1 MKKTLLLL
9 TAILGSNIATSQL
22 KVKAGTNVA
31 SLRGEL
37 NTTLNNYIADNYD
50 YEETTKSKIS
60 FYAGV
65 GYTIN
70 FAEKFSITPELLY
83 SQMGANAKEFHRN
96 RRTSYTHNYLS
107 LPIFVEYEIIE
118 KLKIGVGPQ
127 FNYLL
132 KATYDINYEIIP
144 VELHGGSLYGPGE
157 ETVLHNTMNYG
168 VIAGASYTF
177 VDNLSFEVRYYL
189 GLNNLY
195 NQDKLPRFSNS
206 TTTSTMRNQAFQI
219 GLAYKFN

>member
-9 TAILGSNIATSQL
+9 TVILGANSSNAQFKI
-22 KVKAGTNVA
+22 KAGTNVA

-37 NTTLNNYIADNYD
+37 NATLNNYIADSYD
-50 YEETTKSKIS
+50 YAEITKSKIS

-70 FAEKFSITPELLY
+70 FTEKLSITPEFLY
-83 SQMGANAKEFHRN
+83 SQMGANGKEFHRN

-107 LPIFVEYEIIE
+107 LPIFAEYEIIE

-132 KATYDINYEIIP
+132 KASYELDYQNIP
-144 VELHGGSLYGPGE
+144 VDLQGSLYGPGE

-168 VIAGASYTF
+168 VTAGASYTF
-177 VDNLSFEVRYYL
+177 VYNLSFEVRYYL

-206 TTTSTMRNQAFQI
+206 TTTSTMKNQAFQI